1 MNILALLIAAIIV
14 ALLLLAAI
22 ATVAAVLIFRARGQV
37 GNAARGTPTPL
48 DVLEIRY
55 ARGEIT
61 REQFL
66 EMRGN
71 LKT

>member
-1 MNILALLIAAIIV
+1 MSILAVLIAATIV
-14 ALLLLAAI
+14 ALLLLAVI
-22 ATVAAVLIFRARGQV
+22 ATVAAVLIFRSRGQV
-37 GNAARGTPTPL
+37 GNVARGTPTPL

-55 ARGEIT
+55 ARGEIN